1 MPNPELARSSGVR
14 YAVLIMWPAFLA
26 ACLLEGLVFGLVDPA
41 ELHWPGRFAEPD
53 RLSVYTA
60 AFFAFWLIGMASSA
74 LVLWLAG
81 SVPAIRGTRAE

>member
-1 MPNPELARSSGVR
+1 MPNPDPGRRSGVR
-14 YAVLIMWPAFLA
+14 YGVLVAWPAFLA

-41 ELHWPGRFAEPD
+41 EIHWPGRFSEPS

-60 AFFAFWLIGMASSA
+60 AFFSFWLIGMASSA

-81 SVPAIRGTRAE
+81 LVPESWRTRPG

>member
-1 MPNPELARSSGVR
+1 MPNPDPGRPSCIRYGVLV
-14 YAVLIMWPAFLA
+14 AWPAFLA

-41 ELHWPGRFAEPD
+41 EIHWQGRFSEPS

-74 LVLWLAG
+74 RVLWLAG
-81 SVPAIRGTRAE
+81 SVPEPRRTRPG

>member
-1 MPNPELARSSGVR
+1 MPNPEAARSSGVR
-14 YAVLIMWPAFLA
+14 YVVLIMWPAFLA

-41 ELHWPGRFAEPD
+41 EIHWPGRFAEPD

-81 SVPAIRGTRAE
+81 SVRRPQK

>member
-1 MPNPELARSSGVR
+1 MPNPETARSSGVR
-14 YAVLIMWPAFLA
+14 YAALIMWPAFLA
-26 ACLLEGLVFGLVDPA
+26 ACLLEALVFAVVDPG
-41 ELHWPGRFAEPD
+41 EIHWPGRFSEPS

-81 SVPAIRGTRAE
+81 SVPESWQARSD

>member
-1 MPNPELARSSGVR
+1 MSNADTAGPAGVR
-14 YAVLIMWPAFLA
+14 YVVLIMWPAFLA

-41 ELHWPGRFAEPD
+41 EIHWPGRFAEPD